1 MLPRMHSMCI
11 VTFSVFLVEGGKDVG
26 VYVELSTVLVVL
38 RNTFLLTAEQ
48 VV

>member
-1 MLPRMHSMCI
+1 MLQRMYSMYI

-26 VYVELSTVLVVL
+26 VYVELSTALVL
-38 RNTFLLTAEQ
+38 RNTFLLTAEK

>member
-1 MLPRMHSMCI
+1 MLQRMHSMYI

-26 VYVELSTVLVVL
+26 VYVELVVL